1 MSSSSRKL
9 TMQMFDKAINTFTS
23 KKKLVSK
30 KPSAEDETTGLSST
44 KEPKAIESQEF
55 LDQESEMFD
64 AKDVRL
70 SIVDGDG
77 IDQYSL
83 IDLEASTDFSL
94 FTESEDSTPLFSL
107 EVAVGNSARSTSDD
121 DDDDLYLDEGGASR
135 EVCDPEASEESGENS
150 DGEEEGSDTFD
161 MNGDVGFSSDPKPV
175 NLHTATGGVTESVI
189 AYTTR
194 DPVAVS
200 INQIDKMME
209 VGDSV
214 AIRDPDEPPD
224 VEHEDN
230 SVMLTQ
236 FRRAISGGPLAV
248 SINRIDKMMEL
259 RESVAIRD
267 PDEPPD
273 VEHEDSSV
281 MLTQFR
287 RALSI
292 DDAATDAQKQ
302 GELESE
308 FEMEMHE
315 TDKWA
320 HELVAN
326 KTSKALV
333 QEKPKTLKAKT
344 RQIEQ
349 AGEQVH
355 MARGFALQSVKAVR
369 NSTKVKT
376 YYRGGTASPTVIQ
389 CEVPMR
395 STPKK
400 SGLAQF
406 FLDLALESETSA

>member
-224 VEHEDN
+224 VEHED
-230 SVMLTQ
+230 
-236 FRRAISGGPLAV
+236 
-248 SINRIDKMMEL
+248 
-259 RESVAIRD
+259 
-267 PDEPPD
+267 
-273 VEHEDSSV
+273 SSV

-389 CEVPMR
+389 CEVPTR

-406 FLDLALESETSA
+406 LLDIALESETSA